1 MPSDAEIDA
10 VVDAWQTTLKQ
21 VVDRVNANM
30 AIYAAEFDSEE
41 GRLQS
46 TANNIARAAQV
57 SEQLTAELQA
67 AGYTGALQELSGN
80 VARIVNEVAE
90 GLPADQQPVLD
101 SLVQAFQRDT
111 VRTLD
116 NAWFDITGM
125 VRQAVEAAVLGQEP
139 IDDLVTFLAGQAGG
153 RAELRFK
160 AATSPLQAPLS
171 QWINWA
177 SAAVDTTISAL
188 NRMVQLEEA
197 KQAGVEY
204 FRYDGTLIATSRPF
218 CRIMQ
223 GVVLTIAEL
232 NSIETDP
239 RKAPLRRVRN
249 GDGNGQPG
257 IVQTLGGW
265 RCRHILSPISL
276 RRAKRRRYPI
286 FEEVWPE
293 LVREAA
299 EIVAETDAKRF
310 ERAHGYAR
318 RWGV

>member
-1 MPSDAEIDA
+1 MANDAEIDA
-10 VVDAWQTTLKQ
+10 VVDAWQATLKR

-46 TANNIARAAQV
+46 TANNIARAARV

-67 AGYTGALQELSGN
+67 SGYTGALQELSSN
-80 VARIVNEVAE
+80 VTRIVNEVAE
-90 GLPADQQPVLD
+90 GLPKEQQPVLD

-125 VRQAVEAAVLGQEP
+125 VRQATEAAVLGQEP
-139 IDDLVTFLAGQAGG
+139 IDDLVIFLAGRGE
-153 RAELRFK
+153 RETIRI
-160 AATSPLQAPLS
+160 TAPLNAPMS
-171 QWINWA
+171 QWVNWA
-177 SAAVDTTISAL
+177 SAAVDTTISSL

-204 FRYDGTLIATSRPF
+204 FRYSGTLIATSRPF

-223 GVVLTIAEL
+223 GVVLTVAEL

-239 RKAPLRRVRN
+239 RMAPLSRIRN

-265 RCRHILSPISL
+265 RCRHIMSPISL

-286 FEEVWPE
+286 FSEVWPD
-293 LVREAA
+293 LVAEAA
-299 EIVAETDAKRF
+299 KMVAEIDSKRF

>member
-1 MPSDAEIDA
+1 MPNDAEIDA
-10 VVDAWQTTLKQ
+10 VVDAWQATLKR

-67 AGYTGALQELSGN
+67 SGYTGALQELSSN

-90 GLPADQQPVLD
+90 GLPAEQQPVLD

-125 VRQAVEAAVLGQEP
+125 VRQATEAAVLGQEP

-177 SAAVDTTISAL
+177 SAAVDTTISSL
-188 NRMVQLEEA
+188 NRMVQLEQA

-232 NSIETDP
+232 NSIETDS
-239 RKAPLRRVRN
+239 RMAPLKRIRN

-265 RCRHILSPISL
+265 RCRHIMSPISL

-286 FEEVWPE
+286 FSEVWPE
-293 LVREAA
+293 LVSEAA
-299 EIVAETDAKRF
+299 KMVADIDAGRF

>member
-1 MPSDAEIDA
+1 MPNDAQIDA
-10 VVDAWQTTLKQ
+10 VVDAWQATLKR

-46 TANNIARAAQV
+46 TANNIAKAAAV

-67 AGYTGALQELSGN
+67 AGYTGALQEMSSN
-80 VARIVNEVAE
+80 VASIVNEVAA
-90 GLPADQQPVLD
+90 GLPKDQQPVLD
-101 SLVQAFQRDT
+101 SLVQVFQRDT

-125 VRQAVEAAVLGQEP
+125 VRQATEAAVLGQEP
-139 IDDLVTFLAGQAGG
+139 IDDLVVFLAGRGE
-153 RAELRFK
+153 RETIRI
-160 AATSPLQAPLS
+160 TAPLDAPMS

-177 SAAVDTTISAL
+177 SAAVDTTLSAL
-188 NRMVQLEEA
+188 NRMVQLEQD
-197 KQAGVEY
+197 KRLGIDH
-204 FRYDGTLIATSRPF
+204 FRYDGGIIPTTRPF
-218 CRIMQ
+218 CQIMN

-232 NSIETDP
+232 NSIETDS
-239 RKAPLRRVRN
+239 RFAPLKRVRN

-265 RCRHILSPISL
+265 RCRHILSPLSL
-276 RRAKRRRYPI
+276 RRAKRRGYPI
-286 FEEVWPE
+286 FEDVWPD
-293 LVREAA
+293 LVRQAA
-299 EIVAETDAKRF
+299 QMVADIDAGRF

-318 RWGV
+318 KWGAS

>member
-1 MPSDAEIDA
+1 MPNDAQIDA
-10 VVDAWQTTLKQ
+10 VVDAWQATLKR

-46 TANNIARAAQV
+46 TANNIAKAAAV

-67 AGYTGALQELSGN
+67 AGYTGALQEMSSN
-80 VARIVNEVAE
+80 VASIVNEVAA
-90 GLPADQQPVLD
+90 GLPKDQQPVLD
-101 SLVQAFQRDT
+101 SLVQVFQRDT

-125 VRQAVEAAVLGQEP
+125 VRQATEAAVLGQEP
-139 IDDLVTFLAGQAGG
+139 IDDLVIFLAGRGE
-153 RAELRFK
+153 RETIRI
-160 AATSPLQAPLS
+160 TAPLDAPMS

-177 SAAVDTTISAL
+177 SAAVDTTLSAL
-188 NRMVQLEEA
+188 NRMVQLESA

-204 FRYDGTLIATSRPF
+204 FIYEGGIIPTTRPF
-218 CRIMQ
+218 CRLME

-232 NSIETDP
+232 NSIETDS
-239 RKAPLRRVRN
+239 RMAPLKRIRN

-265 RCRHILSPISL
+265 RCRHILSSIPDLFLAEALGAPLFS
-276 RRAKRRRYPI
+276 
-286 FEEVWPE
+286 EVWPD
-293 LVREAA
+293 LVKEAA
-299 EIVAETDAKRF
+299 KMVADIDDRRF

-318 RWGV
+318 RWGAS

>member
-1 MPSDAEIDA
+1 MANDAAIDA
-10 VVDAWQTTLKQ
+10 VVSAWQEALKR

-46 TANNIARAAQV
+46 TANNIARAARV

-67 AGYTGALQELSGN
+67 SGYTGALQELSSN

-90 GLPADQQPVLD
+90 GLPKEQQPVLD

-125 VRQAVEAAVLGQEP
+125 VRQATEAAVLGQEP
-139 IDDLVTFLAGQAGG
+139 IDDLVIFLAGRGE
-153 RAELRFK
+153 RETIRI
-160 AATSPLQAPLS
+160 TAPLNAPMS

-177 SAAVDTTISAL
+177 SAAVDTTISSL

-204 FRYDGTLIATSRPF
+204 FIYEGGVIPTTRPF
-218 CRIMQ
+218 CRLME

-239 RKAPLRRVRN
+239 RMAPLKRIRN

-265 RCRHILSPISL
+265 RCRHILSSIPDLFLAEALGAPLFS
-276 RRAKRRRYPI
+276 
-286 FEEVWPE
+286 EVWPE
-293 LVREAA
+293 LVAEAA
-299 EIVAETDAKRF
+299 KMVAEIDSKRF